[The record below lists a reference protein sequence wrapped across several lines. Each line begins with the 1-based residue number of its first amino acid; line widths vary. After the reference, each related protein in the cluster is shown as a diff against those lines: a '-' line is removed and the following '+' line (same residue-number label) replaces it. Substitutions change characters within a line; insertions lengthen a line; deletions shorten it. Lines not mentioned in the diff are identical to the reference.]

1 MKFTCDRNSLTYAIN
16 IAQKAVAARSTL
28 PVLEG
33 LLIKAKNGRVVVTGN
48 DLEIGIECIFEAE
61 IESEGSVVVN
71 SRLFGD
77 IIRKMTGE
85 SVVIDVND
93 NNVTNIRCGNSKF
106 NITGIEAAEFPEI
119 QRFDVQYEI
128 NLTKKQLKELVRST
142 IFAVGTNELKMILTG
157 CLLEAS
163 GKNVNMVAVDGY
175 RLAYKKIECENDTV
189 SGYFGDVAIVIPSKS
204 LNELTKILDEKDE
217 EIKIFCSEKNI
228 RFEFD
233 NVVFTSR
240 LLEGDYLDYKKII
253 PSEYKTKVK
262 TGVKSVIEAV
272 ERASLV
278 ITSEVTKAPII
289 LNIVDGEIK
298 INCETQV
305 GKVEEIIPVDM
316 EGNAIEIGFNNR
328 YLLDA
333 LKAVSTEEV
342 KLSFIDSVN
351 TCLISPVEGEDF
363 KYIVLPLRLRNE

>member
-85 SVVIDVND
+85 SVVIDVNG

-204 LNELTKILDEKDE
+204 LNELTKILDDKDE

-262 TGVKSVIEAV
+262 TDVKSVIEAV

>member
-33 LLIKAKNGRVVVTGN
+33 LLIKAKNGSVVVTGN

-204 LNELTKILDEKDE
+204 LNELTKILDDKDE

-262 TGVKSVIEAV
+262 TDVKSVIEAV

>member
-1 MKFTCDRNSLTYAIN
+1 M
-16 IAQKAVAARSTL
+16 
-28 PVLEG
+28 
-33 LLIKAKNGRVVVTGN
+33 
-48 DLEIGIECIFEAE
+48 
-61 IESEGSVVVN
+61 
-71 SRLFGD
+71 
-77 IIRKMTGE
+77 
-85 SVVIDVND
+85 
-93 NNVTNIRCGNSKF
+93 
-106 NITGIEAAEFPEI
+106 
-119 QRFDVQYEI
+119 
-128 NLTKKQLKELVRST
+128 
-142 IFAVGTNELKMILTG
+142 
-157 CLLEAS
+157 
-163 GKNVNMVAVDGY
+163 
-175 RLAYKKIECENDTV
+175 
-189 SGYFGDVAIVIPSKS
+189 
-204 LNELTKILDEKDE
+204 
-217 EIKIFCSEKNI
+217 
-228 RFEFD
+228 
-233 NVVFTSR
+233 FTSR

-262 TGVKSVIEAV
+262 TDVKSVIEAV

-333 LKAVSTEEV
+333 LKAVSTEKV

>member
-1 MKFTCDRNSLTYAIN
+1 MKFTCDRNSITYAIN
-16 IAQKAVAARSTL
+16 ISQKAVAARSTL

-33 LLIKAKNGRVVVTGN
+33 LLIKAQNNKVVITGN

-71 SRLFGD
+71 SRLFGE
-77 IIRKMTGE
+77 IIRKMTGDT
-85 SVVIDVND
+85 VIIEVNE
-93 NNVTNIRCGNSKF
+93 NNVTNIKCGNSKF

-119 QRFDVQYEI
+119 QKFDVQYEI
-128 NLTKKQLKELVRST
+128 NLTKRQLKDLVRST

-175 RLAYKKIECENDTV
+175 RLAYKKTECENDAV
-189 SGYFGDVAIVIPSKS
+189 SGYFGDVSIVIPSKS
-204 LNELTKILDEKDE
+204 LNELVKIIDDKDE

-262 TGVKSVIEAV
+262 TDVKSVIEAV

-278 ITSEVTKAPII
+278 ITSEVTKAPVI

-316 EGNAIEIGFNNR
+316 EGNAIEIGFNNK

-351 TCLISPVEGEDF
+351 TCLISPTEGEDF